1 MKLKIGDKVKLFD
14 CAEADL
20 YPEIIFEVISDI
32 WELGHGRKVVRIT
45 SKEKDINYL
54 DITFNF
60 FNNKLLQT
68 STIKSIISILK

>member
-45 SKEKDINYL
+45 SKEKDFRGGFAV
-54 DITFNF
+54 D
-60 FNNKLLQT
+60 KL
-68 STIKSIISILK
+68 KKV